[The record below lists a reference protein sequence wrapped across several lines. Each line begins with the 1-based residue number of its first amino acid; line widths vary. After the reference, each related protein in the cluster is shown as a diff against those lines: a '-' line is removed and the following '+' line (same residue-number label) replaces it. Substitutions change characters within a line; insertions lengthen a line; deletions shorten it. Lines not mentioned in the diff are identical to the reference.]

1 MESPSLNGDPEL
13 LKSFHSDM
21 EDGHQ
26 LNSYLEILQTSSSS
40 KQTPVFMSR
49 NLIGWIRP
57 KRDLEMCLIFHLD
70 TKDGHVYF
78 FSLHGLLQT
87 TSSKVYALLTLRIA
101 KIATDMHNTSLYTS
115 CLNLLLAT
123 CLHSTIIVSSYSQ
136 QQVSII
142 YLNTLMVSSNSD
154 QQV

>member
-1 MESPSLNGDPEL
+1 MNQAKKRLRNVSYIPFRYQRWPRVLFQPSW
-13 LKSFHSDM
+13 
-21 EDGHQ
+21 
-26 LNSYLEILQTSSSS
+26 TSSNNIFQSS
-40 KQTPVFMSR
+40 
-49 NLIGWIRP
+49 
-57 KRDLEMCLIFHLD
+57 
-70 TKDGHVYF
+70 
-78 FSLHGLLQT
+78 
-87 TSSKVYALLTLRIA
+87 LLTLRIA